1 MTTRVLQSLA
11 VFAAMVGTSLAA
23 DLNSIMEHAKS
34 VQMDAQQISTTLKSK
49 NFDTNEVKNKIEATQ
64 ASINSLKEAVAG
76 YEAANPGAVNS
87 ENWKAVKDRVTLLDI
102 FTSRKAELLTDAQRN
117 RSMLRAHA
125 DGIAKRAASLQ
136 ETAARL
142 QQASTSSSGS

>member
-23 DLNSIMEHAKS
+23 DLNSIMEHAKN
-34 VQMDAQQISTTLKSK
+34 VQMDAQQISTALKSK

-64 ASINSLKEAVAG
+64 GRINNLKEAVAA
-76 YEAANPGAVNS
+76 YEAANPGAANS
-87 ENWKAVKDRVTLLDI
+87 ENWKAVKDRVTLLEI
-102 FTSRKAELLTDAQRN
+102 FASRKAELLTDAQRN

-125 DGIAKRAASLQ
+125 DGIAKRAVSLQ
-136 ETAARL
+136 ETTARL
-142 QQASTSSSGS
+142 QQVSTSSSGS

>member
-1 MTTRVLQSLA
+1 
-11 VFAAMVGTSLAA
+11 MVGTSLAA
-23 DLNSIMEHAKS
+23 DLNSIMDHAKS
-34 VQMDAQQISTTLKSK
+34 VQMDAQQISTALKSK
-49 NFDTNEVKNKIEATQ
+49 NFDTNEVKNKIEETQ
-64 ASINSLKEAVAG
+64 GRINNLKGAVAA

-125 DGIAKRAASLQ
+125 DGIVKRAVSLQ
-136 ETAARL
+136 ETTARL

>member
-1 MTTRVLQSLA
+1 
-11 VFAAMVGTSLAA
+11 MVGTSLAA

-34 VQMDAQQISTTLKSK
+34 VRMDAQQISTALKSK

-64 ASINSLKEAVAG
+64 GRINNLKEAVAA

-87 ENWKAVKDRVTLLDI
+87 ENWKAVKDRVTLLEI
-102 FTSRKAELLTDAQRN
+102 FASRKAELLTDAQRN
-117 RSMLRAHA
+117 RGMLRAHA
-125 DGIAKRAASLQ
+125 DGIVKRAVSLQ

-142 QQASTSSSGS
+142 QQVSTSSSGS